1 VRHRVALPLHPEYRT
16 LPMVWYIPPLS
27 PVSDIVHAAGYDD
40 ADPDQVFATIDAL
53 RIPVE
58 YLANLFTAGKVE
70 TVQLVLRK
78 LAVVRAIQ
86 RAGQLGLVPKDKL
99 TATVDSS
106 LHELDD
112 LYRLLA
118 IAKYEDRYVVPKAH
132 AEDAGALMGQHEQL
146 FCSLDTEGGPGMGG
160 TGPHGITS
168 YRPDQPGADPGSSH
182 LFQAQDGRTHFN
194 LLGWNGKGDAPYLF
208 PGQGPA

>member
-1 VRHRVALPLHPEYRT
+1 
-16 LPMVWYIPPLS
+16 
-27 PVSDIVHAAGYDD
+27 
-40 ADPDQVFATIDAL
+40 
-53 RIPVE
+53 
-58 YLANLFTAGKVE
+58 
-70 TVQLVLRK
+70 VLRK

-86 RAGQLGLVPKDKL
+86 RAGQLGLVPNDKL

-106 LHELDD
+106 LDELDD

-194 LLGWNGKGDAPYLF
+194 LLGWNGKGDAPHLF